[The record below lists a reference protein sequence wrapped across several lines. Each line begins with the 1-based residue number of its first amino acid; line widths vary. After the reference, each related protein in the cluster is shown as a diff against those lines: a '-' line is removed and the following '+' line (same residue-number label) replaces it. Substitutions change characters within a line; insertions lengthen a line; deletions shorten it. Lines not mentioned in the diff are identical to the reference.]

1 MMVGTAMSFENRSAR
16 GRAEPHRTRRRRAV
30 YDPPKPGRRRPAR
43 RIAVFQTTR
52 RALLA
57 ALAFSLVAGY
67 FAVGHYMY
75 KLPIGL
81 DPSGFLW
88 GPWLAAHVPHGPVAL
103 IVASL
108 LAIAA
113 VCFAIVRAGVRAQRA
128 AVDPSRRSFLTGA
141 GAGAGAALGSVL
153 VAGVAGAARGIFG
166 LGEGNKGWRIGT
178 QITDSSVATTH
189 PEWRDDWKGSRIQSH
204 RRFGRTGWNVSD
216 IVLGTGRIT
225 GENGERIAREAISRG
240 VNYFDTSPDYSG
252 AGSEQA
258 MGKAIRGVRDRL
270 FIATKFCTP
279 VGHLP
284 PGTPVPKY
292 MEAVEASL
300 GRLGTDYV
308 DLVHIH
314 SCDELDRLMDPN
326 VHEAFDRLK
335 QQGKV
340 RFLGFST
347 HTPNLVK
354 VANRAIDSG
363 RFDVMMLAYHHGIW
377 PALPDVITRAR
388 REQDMGVVAMK
399 TLKGA
404 KHRGLTDFQEYADSY
419 SQAALKWV
427 LSNPEV
433 SCAVISFFTPQHVDE
448 YLYASGRPFGALDV
462 AALRAYDQRIAGT
475 YCVPHCGACLDS
487 CPEDLRIHDILRYR
501 MYFEDYGWE
510 KEGIRLYSQLERTAA
525 ACIECSAPCLGSCPV
540 GIPIR
545 ERTLGAHELLTL
557 S

>member
-1 MMVGTAMSFENRSAR
+1 MLR
-16 GRAEPHRTRRRRAV
+16 
-30 YDPPKPGRRRPAR
+30 
-43 RIAVFQTTR
+43 TTR
-52 RALLA
+52 RALLL
-57 ALAFSLVAGY
+57 ALSFALLAGY
-67 FAVGHYMY
+67 LVTGHTMY

-88 GPWLAAHVPHGPVAL
+88 GPWLAAHVPLGPAAW

-108 LAIAA
+108 LAVAA
-113 VCFAIVRAGVRAQRA
+113 AGFALVRAGVRAQRA
-128 AVDPSRRSFLTGA
+128 AVDPERRSFLTGA
-141 GAGAGAALGSVL
+141 GAGAGAALASAL
-153 VAGVAGAARGIFG
+153 LAALAGAARAVFG
-166 LGEGNKGWRIGT
+166 VGEGNKGWRIGT
-178 QITDSSVATTH
+178 QITDSSVVTTH
-189 PEWRDDWKGSRIQSH
+189 PEWRADWRGARIRDH

-225 GENGERIAREAISRG
+225 GENGERIAREAIERG

-258 MGKAIRGVRDRL
+258 MGRAIRGVRDQL

-284 PGTPVPKY
+284 AGTPVARY
-292 MEAVEASL
+292 VEAVESSL
-300 GRLGTDYV
+300 SRLGTDYV

-314 SCDELDRLMDPN
+314 SCDELARLTDPN

-335 QQGKV
+335 EQGKV

-347 HTPNLVK
+347 HTPNLVE
-354 VANRAIDSG
+354 VANRAIGSG
-363 RFDVMMLAYHHGIW
+363 HFDVMMLAYHHGIW
-377 PALPDVITRAR
+377 PALADVIARAR

-404 KHRGLTDFQEYADSY
+404 KHRGLTDYAEFADSY
-419 SQAALKWV
+419 AQAALKWV
-427 LSNPEV
+427 LSNPDV

-448 YLYASGRPFGALDV
+448 YLYASGQPFGARDL
-462 AALRAYDQRIAGT
+462 AALREYDRRIQGS

-487 CPEDLRIHDILRYR
+487 CPEELKIHDILRYR

-510 KEGIRLYSQLERTAA
+510 KEGIRLYSQLERNASV
-525 ACIECSAPCLGSCPV
+525 CLVCSAPCAGSCPV

-545 ERTLGAHELLTL
+545 ERTTGAHELLTL
-557 S
+557 G